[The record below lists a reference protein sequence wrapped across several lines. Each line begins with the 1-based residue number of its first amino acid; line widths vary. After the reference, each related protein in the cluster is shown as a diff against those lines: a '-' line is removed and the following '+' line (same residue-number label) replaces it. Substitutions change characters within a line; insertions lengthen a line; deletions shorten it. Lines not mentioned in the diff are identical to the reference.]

1 MDSVHVQTFVV
12 AASTPTSR
20 YRQSDT
26 FGQLRCVAMSL
37 LARVESDRNA
47 ARRAR
52 DGEAVTSLGMLL
64 AALQDA
70 TKVGGPLSETEE
82 IALLKRERKRRVEA
96 SEAFRAG
103 GRLDQAAQED
113 RELEIIDGYLPAAL
127 SDRGSRRRSSMRR
140 SPRRPRRPCA
150 ISAP

>member
-1 MDSVHVQTFVV
+1 
-12 AASTPTSR
+12 
-20 YRQSDT
+20 
-26 FGQLRCVAMSL
+26 MSL

-52 DGEAVTSLGMLL
+52 DGESVTSLGMLL

-70 TKVGGPLSETEE
+70 TKVGGPLSGTEE

-127 SDRGSRRRSSMRR
+127 SDQDLAALVDAAIAETGAMSLRDLGAVMRLVMER
-140 SPRRPRRPCA
+140 AAGRADGKAVSDLARARLA
-150 ISAP
+150 G